1 MSLEQ
6 RIKDRKKFILNR
18 PISEDVS
25 KDIAQGKKFIIVDK
39 DLDYIPLGYMLV
51 DMKYKEDSFKVLI
64 PQSLLYF
71 LANPGEGDVDNA
83 LDEIADFYEN
93 VQDYE
98 DALLEENES
107 SVQGTN
113 WAVTARSAY
122 STYLINKLTKH
133 NGYDMDKPEWDSE
146 TLKLLDL
153 DNEYV
158 AKRVRA
164 IAAVSLGKTAEQ
176 VKEFNIEDILKH
188 VTINERKVEQ
198 LTNEEFSKV
207 TCWAGSHYEIKE
219 EYRNSDVFEY
229 EIEHRHDRGYKEGRK
244 IIKKQDINILD
255 VKTNDLEK
263 EIELYRSKN
272 SKIGRH
278 DKMLMR
284 MYANLK
290 YISKERPQSQLEIR
304 PPEGEEN

>member
-146 TLKLLDL
+146 TL
-153 DNEYV
+153 
-158 AKRVRA
+158 
-164 IAAVSLGKTAEQ
+164 
-176 VKEFNIEDILKH
+176 
-188 VTINERKVEQ
+188 
-198 LTNEEFSKV
+198 
-207 TCWAGSHYEIKE
+207 
-219 EYRNSDVFEY
+219 
-229 EIEHRHDRGYKEGRK
+229 
-244 IIKKQDINILD
+244 
-255 VKTNDLEK
+255 
-263 EIELYRSKN
+263 
-272 SKIGRH
+272 
-278 DKMLMR
+278 
-284 MYANLK
+284 
-290 YISKERPQSQLEIR
+290 
-304 PPEGEEN
+304 